1 MWPDISKHKN
11 DTMDAPIYASAD
23 SAPQGYAINR
33 SSLICPLFLLL
44 FGIITLILFYLPKSE
59 YYYAI
64 VLSMLT
70 GMELDVDV
78 KMRFRLLFISFS
90 LTFWL
95 FSAGKLLKRLKL
107 FLLMTSLCALAIL
120 LSDVMMLL
128 ISESGPFSLMG
139 NIISGYAA
147 LLAIAVSI
155 TSQVKLPS
163 GAIVYSKIKRPTFYQ
178 LRFFLAFI
186 ATASLAIFILRVA
199 EREID
204 FLRNVALLGGLGPG
218 LLLFGPLL
226 MITLFLISYFEK
238 KRKATI
244 EQAPSVAFLVA
255 ALNEEEHI
263 ADCIRSLDEAAAKY
277 SGITRLYMVDNGS
290 KDNTCEIA
298 RREIEQCRSLKGVL
312 LICPESGKSRALNLG
327 LTHINEEIL
336 IRVDADTR
344 IKSDI
349 LLKIIPYFSDPS
361 VGGVGGIPL
370 PKDPSHII
378 AKMRSLEV
386 YYNIGF
392 LRLGQRA
399 VDAVTVI
406 PGIMSAYRRNLVSE
420 LGGFTEGLNG
430 EDTDITVRV
439 GRMGYRIIVDPA
451 IEVYSEVPKT
461 LAHLRE
467 QRLRWSRSYIH
478 VFARNKSAIGMLQG
492 IRGLWVLPLG
502 YIATFRRTLV
512 VPILVYALI
521 VALFNPTEIYL
532 RQGASIVAV
541 IIGSTFFLIIMV
553 LLMYRRIDLI
563 PYIPS
568 YLALRLIRAYVSL
581 EMLFTLPLK
590 DSARK

>member
-1 MWPDISKHKN
+1 
-11 DTMDAPIYASAD
+11 
-23 SAPQGYAINR
+23 
-33 SSLICPLFLLL
+33 
-44 FGIITLILFYLPKSE
+44 
-59 YYYAI
+59 
-64 VLSMLT
+64 
-70 GMELDVDV
+70 
-78 KMRFRLLFISFS
+78 
-90 LTFWL
+90 
-95 FSAGKLLKRLKL
+95 
-107 FLLMTSLCALAIL
+107 
-120 LSDVMMLL
+120 
-128 ISESGPFSLMG
+128 
-139 NIISGYAA
+139 
-147 LLAIAVSI
+147 
-155 TSQVKLPS
+155 
-163 GAIVYSKIKRPTFYQ
+163 
-178 LRFFLAFI
+178 
-186 ATASLAIFILRVA
+186 
-199 EREID
+199 
-204 FLRNVALLGGLGPG
+204 
-218 LLLFGPLL
+218 
-226 MITLFLISYFEK
+226 
-238 KRKATI
+238 
-244 EQAPSVAFLVA
+244 
-255 ALNEEEHI
+255 
-263 ADCIRSLDEAAAKY
+263 
-277 SGITRLYMVDNGS
+277 
-290 KDNTCEIA
+290 
-298 RREIEQCRSLKGVL
+298 
-312 LICPESGKSRALNLG
+312 
-327 LTHINEEIL
+327 
-336 IRVDADTR
+336 
-344 IKSDI
+344 
-349 LLKIIPYFSDPS
+349 LKIIPYFSDPS